1 MSRTR
6 VFFLVEGFSEENLVN
21 RMLGPHL
28 ANFGV
33 DCFAMKVTTQR
44 DKRAGVVFKGG
55 GRSYQKVRN
64 DLENLINQWR
74 GKSNVWFTALFD
86 VYDLPPDF
94 PSRDISLKI
103 KDDYAKVL
111 ALETAWAK
119 DVESFDTQRFVPH
132 LQLHE
137 FETLLFS
144 KIEALN
150 TLFIEEAKA
159 VQQLAAS
166 VAKFEN
172 PENINHTEHGAPS
185 KRITSFISAYQ
196 RYKRDDQS
204 GAINVLE
211 IIGLPTVRERCRHF
225 DAWLKRLEQLS
236 QRE

>member
-21 RMLGPHL
+21 RILGPHL
-28 ANFGV
+28 ANFSV

-44 DKRAGVVFKGG
+44 DKRAGVIFKGG

-64 DLENLINQWR
+64 DLENLINQWH
-74 GKSNVWFTALFD
+74 GKPNVWFTTLFD
-86 VYDLPPDF
+86 VYDLPLDF
-94 PSRDISLKI
+94 PSRDTSFKI
-103 KDDYAKVL
+103 KDDYVKVS
-111 ALETAWAK
+111 ALEAAWAK
-119 DVESFDTQRFVPH
+119 DVESLDTQRFVPH

-150 TLFIEEAKA
+150 TLFIEETKA

-172 PENINHTEHGAPS
+172 PENINHTENGAPS
-185 KRITSFISAYQ
+185 KRIISFISAYQ
-196 RYKRDDQS
+196 RYKRDGQS

-211 IIGLPTVRERCRHF
+211 VIGLPTIRKRCRHF
-225 DAWLKRLEQLS
+225 DAWLQKLEQFS
-236 QRE
+236 KQK